1 MMRPWVRAGILALGL
16 VSLGSGL
23 LAAVHHAD
31 PHQRAFQFTY
41 TAQIT
46 DLPAQAR
53 EVHVW
58 VPLAKTRANQQV
70 LARRITAA
78 NPYEIHVE
86 PNSENEILYF
96 ALTAPIPQ
104 IFTVE
109 IAYDALVR
117 EDPRAFQAS
126 FSGSLQH
133 DLDPNALVIIDET
146 VKQFSAEATK
156 GRATD
161 LERARGIYDFVIGH
175 MSYDKTTP
183 GWGHG
188 DTRRACLVGKGNCTD
203 FHSLFISMAR
213 AASLPAR
220 FVIGATIPQT
230 QEGPIAGYHCWAE
243 VYTREQG
250 WIPVDTSEAWKHPE
264 LKEYY
269 FGTPDPNKLL
279 ISVGRD
285 LELVPRQQGE
295 PLNFFL
301 APYVEVDGQPIQTVR
316 TQFYFRSQ
324 QPKEGA
330 A

>member
-1 MMRPWVRAGILALGL
+1 MRYRIGAAALALGL
-16 VSLGSGL
+16 ASLGTTLG
-23 LAAVHHAD
+23 AAVNHAT

-46 DLPAQAR
+46 DLPAQAHLVR
-53 EVHVW
+53 VW

-70 LARRITAA
+70 LARRITTAH
-78 NPYEIHVE
+78 PYEIHVE
-86 PNSENEILYF
+86 PTSGNEILYVT
-96 ALTAPIPQ
+96 LTAPVPQ
-104 IFTVE
+104 TFTVE

-117 EDPRAFQAS
+117 EDRRAFQAS
-126 FSGSLQH
+126 LSGALQR

-146 VKQFSAEATK
+146 VKHFSAEATT

-161 LERARGIYDFVIGH
+161 VERARGIYDFVVGH

-188 DTRRACLVGKGNCTD
+188 DTRRACLIGKGNCTD

-213 AASLPAR
+213 AAGLPAR
-220 FVIGATIPQT
+220 FVIGAPIPQT
-230 QEGPIAGYHCWAE
+230 DEGPIAGYHCWAE

-301 APYVEVDGQPIQTVR
+301 EPYVEVDGQPIRTVH

-324 QPKEGA
+324 PYKEGSG
-330 A
+330 